1 MVNPYLGKVLG
12 AKRPA
17 KNGDFGNWDHGYS
30 DCPTVYGVGGW
41 GSGEKKYLT
50 LGSWENKVF
59 KTYGFRVPKVGVLEV
74 LGTGF

>member
-1 MVNPYLGKVLG
+1 MANPYLGKVLG

-17 KNGDFGNWDHGYS
+17 KNGDFGNWDYGYS

-41 GSGEKKYLT
+41 GSGEKRYLT

-59 KTYGFRVPKVGVLEV
+59 KTYASGVIKL
-74 LGTGF
+74 LRNGI